1 MSLGKVVADSGPP
14 STNNAVGSQFR
25 FILAARHTENQTR
38 SGVACRH
45 RGFRMSADSPEAHR
59 RILRRP
65 EVEARCGFKR
75 AHLYKLIDEGKFP
88 RPVRIGVRAVGWD
101 SVEIEQWITDQLQRR
116 T

>member
-1 MSLGKVVADSGPP
+1 
-14 STNNAVGSQFR
+14 
-25 FILAARHTENQTR
+25 
-38 SGVACRH
+38 
-45 RGFRMSADSPEAHR
+45 MSAESPEPNR

-88 RPVRIGVRAVGWD
+88 RPVRIGVRAVGCD
-101 SVEIEQWITDQLQRR
+101 SVEIEQWIAAQLQRR

>member
-1 MSLGKVVADSGPP
+1 
-14 STNNAVGSQFR
+14 
-25 FILAARHTENQTR
+25 
-38 SGVACRH
+38 
-45 RGFRMSADSPEAHR
+45 MSAESSESNR

-88 RPVRIGVRAVGWD
+88 HPVRIGVRAVGWD
-101 SVEIEQWITDQLQRR
+101 SIEIEQWIADQLQRR

>member
-1 MSLGKVVADSGPP
+1 MSQTQTIRSALISDLISPIHRDEKQTP
-14 STNNAVGSQFR
+14 SR
-25 FILAARHTENQTR
+25 
-38 SGVACRH
+38 VACRH
-45 RGFRMSADSPEAHR
+45 RGFRMSAESPEVNR

-101 SVEIEQWITDQLQRR
+101 SVEVDQWIADQLQRR